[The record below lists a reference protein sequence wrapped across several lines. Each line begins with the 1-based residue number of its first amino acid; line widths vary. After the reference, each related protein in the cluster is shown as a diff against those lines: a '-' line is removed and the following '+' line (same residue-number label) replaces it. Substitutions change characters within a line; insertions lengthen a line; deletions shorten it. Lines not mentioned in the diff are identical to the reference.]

1 MLQIQGVSSSVEA
14 VPENFAA
21 WYPKVREPLQNQR
34 QMKNILFP
42 TDFSEAANKAF
53 IYALHLA
60 DRAKATITT
69 LHVYQRPQLKSMTL
83 PHTLEEFYATFDL
96 YEFESYRNNLP
107 EIMEIANKNGFGHM
121 EIRHVLEQGE
131 TKDKIIEVAKRE
143 DADLIV
149 MGTTG
154 ARGLK
159 GILLGSVAAAMLVEA
174 PCPVLAV
181 PEKNT
186 FDGHLNK
193 IAYTTSFQ
201 EDEKGGLEVLQQ
213 LLSPFHPDIYCLHV
227 DLGHT
232 HGIHNPMKEWQAG
245 IQANNHIHFKVLD
258 GTDIYKAAI
267 SYVEENNIDLI
278 AMVTHKRKWIE
289 ELFTYSH
296 ARKMSSY
303 GRAPVLSLPAVMLP
317 VS

>member
-1 MLQIQGVSSSVEA
+1 
-14 VPENFAA
+14 
-21 WYPKVREPLQNQR
+21 
-34 QMKNILFP
+34 MKNILFP

-60 DRAKATITT
+60 NHAQATITT
-69 LHVYQRPQLKSMTL
+69 LHVYQKPQLKSMTL

-96 YEFESYRNNLP
+96 YEFESYRNALP
-107 EIMEIANKNGFGHM
+107 EIMEIARSNGFAHI
-121 EIRHVLEQGE
+121 EIHHVLEQGE
-131 TKDKIIEVAKRE
+131 TKDKIKEVAQRE
-143 DADLIV
+143 GADLIV

-181 PEKNT
+181 PERNT
-186 FDGHLNK
+186 FDGNINK
-193 IAYTTSFQ
+193 IAYTTSYQ
-201 EDEKGGLEVLQQ
+201 EEEKKGLEVLQQ
-213 LLSPFHPDIYCLHV
+213 LLSPFHPDIYCLNV
-227 DLGHT
+227 DLSHT
-232 HGIHNPMKEWQAG
+232 RGIRNPMEDWKSD
-245 IQANNHIHFKVLD
+245 ISANGHIHFEVLD
-258 GTDIYKAAI
+258 GTDIYQAAI

-303 GRAPVLSLPAVMLP
+303 GRVPVLSLPAVLWE
-317 VS
+317 V

>member
-1 MLQIQGVSSSVEA
+1 
-14 VPENFAA
+14 
-21 WYPKVREPLQNQR
+21 
-34 QMKNILFP
+34 MKNILFP

-60 DRAKATITT
+60 DHTKATITT
-69 LHVYQRPQLKSMTL
+69 LHVYQKPQLKSMTL

-96 YEFESYRNNLP
+96 YEFENYRNRLP
-107 EIMEIANKNGFGHM
+107 EIMEIANTHGFGHI
-121 EIRHVLEQGE
+121 EIRHLLEQGE
-131 TKDKIIEVAKRE
+131 TKEKIAEVAKRE
-143 DADLIV
+143 AADLIV

-186 FDGHLNK
+186 FDGALNK

-201 EDEKGGLEVLQQ
+201 EDEKKGLEVLQQ
-213 LLSPFHPDIYCLHV
+213 LLLPYHPDIYCLNV

-232 HGIHNPMKEWQAG
+232 QSIHDPMKQWKAD
-245 IQANNHIHFKVLD
+245 IHANNHIHFEVLD

-278 AMVTHKRKWIE
+278 AMVTHKRRWIE

-303 GRAPVLSLPAVMLP
+303 GRVPVLSLPAVMLP